1 MILTIFLFLPFL
13 ISAEINAAV
22 KDVQQFNK
30 LCRDKD
36 FICDNGE
43 CIRKEYLCN
52 NVTDCMD
59 KSDEIDC
66 GKFNNI
72 FINFSLK
79 KFFLR
84 LC

>member
-30 LCRDKD
+30 PCHDDD

-43 CIRKEYLCN
+43 CIKKQYMCN

-66 GKFNNI
+66 GKLI
-72 FINFSLK
+72 I
-79 KFFLR
+79 FFLSH
-84 LC
+84 LKFGYVEKI